1 MSILANGNDILLYP
15 RDVKLQRQSVP
26 CLHIFNKDLVLQKS
40 VVTRG
45 EGRQV
50 VNPWFFCI
58 DKFGSILIS
67 DQTSNSILILNSEF
81 ESIHK
86 ISVSNNPMG
95 ITMNKE
101 DRVIVVCVADKNC
114 LQIF

>member
-1 MSILANGNDILLYP
+1 M
-15 RDVKLQRQSVP
+15 
-26 CLHIFNKDLVLQKS
+26 LQKN

-45 EGRQV
+45 EGQQV

-67 DQTSNSILILNSEF
+67 DRSSNSILILNSEF
-81 ESIHK
+81 EFIHK
-86 ISVSNNPMG
+86 ISVSDNPMG
-95 ITMNKE
+95 ITMDKE
-101 DRVIVVCVADKNC
+101 DRVIVVCEADNNC

>member
-1 MSILANGNDILLYP
+1 M
-15 RDVKLQRQSVP
+15 
-26 CLHIFNKDLVLQKS
+26 LQKS

-45 EGRQV
+45 EGQQV
-50 VNPWFFCI
+50 VDPWFFCI

-67 DQTSNSILILNSEF
+67 DRDSNSVLILNSEF
-81 ESIHK
+81 EFIHE

-95 ITMNKE
+95 ITMDEE
-101 DRVIVVCVADKNC
+101 DRVIVVCEADNNC